1 MANLRQYKSLITASE
16 VISKSFTNANTDPYL
31 ISDNNLIIAELAHIK
46 DELGVKFYGELKEQ
60 NNNGTLTANNQT
72 FLTDYLL
79 DCLAWFSRFEI
90 ITEIQMNSTSMGVV
104 TNMDEFSNIVDPN
117 ELNVYKQDTYRKAEI
132 FLSDALEYLNDTD
145 QAGMF
150 PTYETNKPCKSGVWK
165 NHGIIMYDSIYD
177 CSRNCGCS
185 GGCSNGSYG
194 YDCNCNYNEYYY

>member
-185 GGCSNGSYG
+185 NGCSNGNYG

>member
-31 ISDNNLIIAELAHIK
+31 ISDNNLIIAELAHVK

-104 TNMDEFSNIVDPN
+104 TNMDEFSNVVDPN

-150 PTYETNKPCKSGVWK
+150 PTYENNKPCKSGVWK

-185 GGCSNGSYG
+185 NGCSNGNYG